1 MGGLDRLGVMLTED
15 PEGNPRQGIFPPENS
30 LQSLQCA
37 KFPTIEPGLQLFLS
51 GMLSK
56 QALPIATVAI

>member
-1 MGGLDRLGVMLTED
+1 MDQKGLGAILTER
-15 PEGNPRQGIFPPENS
+15 PGGVPMCKGSVLLKTVLNP
-30 LQSLQCA
+30 LQCA
-37 KFPTIEPGLQLFLS
+37 KFSAIEPGLQPFLS